1 MADDTDEVV
10 QSVRET
16 ENDLLQDAFAPPA
29 KEPPAPEPAQAPEP
43 PAEAEAAE
51 AEQPKAKTPRDL
63 ETGRF
68 VKADGQQAPAE
79 AAPEEPPAEADRVP
93 SWRLREINEERRA
106 LAEEAQRLRVENAR
120 LMGMRA
126 QETRQQTPV
135 PPKPLPDPILDP
147 EGFYKRVREDTQTEL
162 EQRYAHDRLNLNLEV
177 ASVRYGEAFE
187 KAFEAVIQVCQNGN
201 PHFARQFTS
210 QANPGQ
216 AIMSWYNRVT
226 RDQRIGPDLDAYDKR
241 REEELL
247 SNPEF
252 LAKAAERHREI
263 ALNGGAPPRG
273 QQQKPN
279 TVVRMPPSLSKATG
293 SAEAP
298 QTATDGS
305 EDALFAYA
313 MQPKRRG

>member
-16 ENDLLQDAFAPPA
+16 ENDLLQDAFTPPA
-29 KEPPAPEPAQAPEP
+29 KEPPAPEPAEAPEP
-43 PAEAEAAE
+43 PAEAQPAE
-51 AEQPKAKTPRDL
+51 AEQPKTERPRDP

-68 VKADGQQAPAE
+68 AKADGQQAPAE
-79 AAPEEPPAEADRVP
+79 EAPGEQPAEADRVP
-93 SWRLREINEERRA
+93 SWRLREITEERRA
-106 LAEEAQRLRVENAR
+106 LQEEAQRLRVENAR
-120 LMGMRA
+120 LMAMRA
-126 QETRQQTPV
+126 QQERAQPPEQ
-135 PPKPLPDPILDP
+135 PKPLPDPILDP
-147 EGFYKRVREDTQTEL
+147 EGFYKRVREDARAEFTQ
-162 EQRYAHDRLNLNLEV
+162 QYAHDRLNQNLEI

-252 LAKAAERHREI
+252 LAKAAARQREL
-263 ALNGGAPPRG
+263 ALNGGTPPGG
-273 QQQKPN
+273 QPKPN

-293 SAEAP
+293 SAETP